1 MPQILDGKAVAA
13 ALTEDLK
20 KQTAALVSRGV
31 VPTLAIVRVGERGD
45 DLAYERGAIKRAQTT
60 GVAVKQFILPADC
73 TQPQLLETIDAINHD
88 AGIHGCLIFMP
99 LPKSIDERVVRER
112 LSSAKDVDGITFAS
126 QAAVYAGRDEGF
138 PPCTPAACMEILKF
152 YGVDPKGKNAVVL
165 GRSLVIGRPAAMML
179 LRASATVTV
188 CHTKTRDAAS
198 IARCA
203 DILVAAVGHAGA
215 VTPEFVT
222 PSQIVL
228 DVGINVNEAGK
239 LCGDVAPEA
248 AELAGAYTPVPGG
261 VGSVT
266 TTVLMKHVVEAAE
279 KQSGINN

>member
-20 KQTAALVSRGV
+20 KQTATLVSRGV

-45 DLAYERGAIKRAQTT
+45 DLAYERGAIKRAQTA

-88 AGIHGCLIFMP
+88 PGIHGCLIFMP
-99 LPKSIDERVVRER
+99 LPKSIDERAVRER
-112 LSSAKDVDGITFAS
+112 LSPDKDVDGITFAS

-179 LRASATVTV
+179 LGASATITV

-222 PSQIVL
+222 PSQVVL
-228 DVGINVNEAGK
+228 DVGINVNDAGK
-239 LCGDVAPEA
+239 LCGDVLPEA
-248 AELAGAYTPVPGG
+248 AKLAGAYTPVPGG

-266 TTVLMKHVVEAAE
+266 TTVLMKHVVEAAK
-279 KQSGINN
+279 KQSGISN

>member
-45 DLAYERGAIKRAQTT
+45 DLAYERGAIKRAQTA

-99 LPKSIDERVVRER
+99 LPKSIDERAVRER
-112 LSSAKDVDGITFAS
+112 LSPAKDVDGITFAS

-179 LRASATVTV
+179 LGASATVTV

-198 IARCA
+198 IARGA

-215 VTPEFVT
+215 VTPDFVT

-228 DVGINVNEAGK
+228 DVGINVNEEGK

-248 AELAGAYTPVPGG
+248 AELAGACTPVPGG

-266 TTVLMKHVVEAAE
+266 TTVLMKHVVEAA
-279 KQSGINN
+279 KRQSGINN